1 MRHTPFAILS
11 RNATRAALASGL
23 VAVVAAVATA
33 QSPAAPRWNAWIGC
47 WQASTAVANL
57 AAQPI
62 VCITPVD
69 GGAAVELATV
79 ERERETV
86 IARDTLDASGEQRP
100 FSVQGCS
107 GWRRGEWSRDGR
119 RLFLR
124 SDVSCGEGLN
134 RTSTGVLS
142 ISNDGDW
149 IDVQSATAAGNS
161 SVRTAHYR
169 AVTDA
174 GGLPAEFA
182 SVIRGNELRLQ
193 IARAAAGAPV
203 STIEV
208 IEAVQQLDTLAV
220 QSWLIELGQRFELD
234 GKRIVA
240 LAKAGV
246 PGSITDVMVG
256 VSFPQR
262 FQLVEPEPARGAGY
276 ARGEGDMGGNARRPL
291 TSRDSAL
298 IASQYYGQYY
308 GRSCA
313 GTWDPMWMPSMYD
326 SYYDACAYRYGMPG
340 YFGYRSYYGFA
351 AYGGYYGPAYY
362 GNYSGPII
370 IVRDDEPPRGKLVKG
385 QGYTRGRQG
394 PVTAA
399 SGDGD
404 SDRAA
409 VPRSSSSSG
418 SGGSKPST
426 SGSSSKS
433 SGSSSSGRTAQ
444 TRGKGG
450 Q

>member
-1 MRHTPFAILS
+1 MRQTPFAILS

-23 VAVVAAVATA
+23 VAIVCAVAPA

-47 WQASTAVANL
+47 WQAGSEVANL

-62 VCITPVD
+62 VCITAAE
-69 GGAAVELATV
+69 GGAVELATV
-79 ERERETV
+79 ERERATV

-100 FSVQGCS
+100 FSLQGCK

-149 IDVQSATAAGNS
+149 IDVQSATAGGNA

-169 AVTDA
+169 AVTDTA
-174 GGLPAEFA
+174 GLPAEFA

-203 STIEV
+203 STVEV

-220 QSWLIELGQRFELD
+220 QSWLIELGQKFELD
-234 GKRIVA
+234 GKRIVE

-262 FQLVEPEPARGAGY
+262 FQLVEPEPARGGGY
-276 ARGEGDMGGNARRPL
+276 AGGGGDMRGNARRPL
-291 TSRDSAL
+291 TPRDSAL
-298 IASQYYGQYY
+298 IASQYYG
-308 GRSCA
+308 RSCA
-313 GTWDPMWMPSMYD
+313 ATWDPMWMPSMYD
-326 SYYDACAYRYGMPG
+326 SYYDPCAYRYGMPG
-340 YFGYRSYYGFA
+340 YYGYRSYYGFA
-351 AYGGYYGPAYY
+351 AYGGYYGPTYY
-362 GNYSGPII
+362 GYYSPPVI

-385 QGYTRGRQG
+385 VGYTRGGQSS
-394 PVTAA
+394 TTT
-399 SGDGD
+399 SSGD
-404 SDRAA
+404 SDSPRAA
-409 VPRSSSSSG
+409 TVRSSSG
-418 SGGSKPST
+418 SEGSRPPT
-426 SGSSSKS
+426 SGSSSTKS
-433 SGSSSSGRTAQ
+433 SGSSGGSTGRTAQ